1 MILAARFGGT
11 PWDWREH
18 ASTLDWGTAIALLE
32 DEAERAER
40 QTQTMRDMMET
51 R

>member
-11 PWDWREH
+11 PWEWRER
-18 ASTLDWGTAIALLE
+18 ASPLDWGTAVSLLE
-32 DEAERAER
+32 HEAEQAER